1 MKSLR
6 QQPTVLKEDLMK
18 RPDLATLACVNPEC
32 QRFRLTGQANLTVR
46 KVYGQDHIRLLRC
59 RTCGEEFSERRGTAL
74 FNTKIA
80 EEQAASVVNHLGE
93 GCGVR
98 ATARLVHVAKD
109 TVARLLR
116 RAGHHAERFHDQRV
130 RDVTPRALE
139 FDEQWSFVKKS
150 KSVAGWMSA
159 PRQEICGIIPRSQP
173 IAS

>member
-1 MKSLR
+1 
-6 QQPTVLKEDLMK
+6 MK
-18 RPDLATLACVNPEC
+18 RPDLATLACVTPAC
-32 QRFRLTGQANLTVR
+32 QRFRRTGQANLTVR
-46 KVYGQDHIRLLRC
+46 TVYGQDHLRLLRC
-59 RTCGEEFSERRGTAL
+59 RPCGEECSERRGTAL
-74 FNTKIA
+74 FHTKIA

-139 FDEQWSFVKKS
+139 FDAQWSFVKKS
-150 KSVAGWMSA
+150 QSVAGWRSA
-159 PRQEICGIIPRSQP
+159 PRREICGIIRRSP
-173 IAS
+173 PTAS